1 MTLRSFVCF
10 FFCFIVYTRD
20 LIGCTHSSVKFVL
33 HEIQHRRRSRRAQ
46 HFGWRW
52 AFKDLRTALIFGL
65 GFNGLFRISE
75 LLDLQATDITTHEGH
90 LEISVKSSKTDQ
102 YREGNKVFISKTGG
116 ITCPH
121 SLVCRFFASAGIHRD
136 SPVYILRAVKFLKKV
151 NSYVFRP

>member
-1 MTLRSFVCF
+1 M
-10 FFCFIVYTRD
+10 
-20 LIGCTHSSVKFVL
+20 
-33 HEIQHRRRSRRAQ
+33 
-46 HFGWRW
+46 
-52 AFKDLRTALIFGL
+52 RTALIFGL

-136 SPVYILRAVKFLKKV
+136 SPVYILRAVKFLKKI
-151 NSYVFRP
+151 NSYVLGPNKLSHLRARELV